1 MARVLHVVEHGEDA
15 LAILFLAMLI
25 DVGRQVD
32 VLRVFATL
40 QVADGGHLLAR
51 DILDDVLVAQRLKY
65 LVEVD
70 GAQSTLLTDERL
82 VDVAEVGKE
91 SAIVA
96 QEGDDESVFVVAE
109 VLQLIEVLTLLQEAN
124 ASLLVGRRVIL
135 YIARTLQNLQ
145 GRMYAHGE
153 VVETLAEDVDVE
165 LARDA
170 EAVACSYLV
179 EVGEVLV
186 DLPNLVFGREGV
198 VDALGEFGVV
208 AVVVE
213 QDGLCG

>member
-1 MARVLHVVEHGEDA
+1 
-15 LAILFLAMLI
+15 MLI
-25 DVGRQVD
+25 DVGRQLD
-32 VLRVFATL
+32 VLGVFATL

-82 VDVAEVGKE
+82 A
-91 SAIVA
+91 
-96 QEGDDESVFVVAE
+96 VFVVAE
-109 VLQLIEVLTLLQEAN
+109 VLQLIEVLPLLQEAN
-124 ASLLVGRRVIL
+124 ARLLVGRRVIL
-135 YIARTLQNLQ
+135 YIACTLQNLQ
-145 GRMYAHGE
+145 GGMYADGE

>member
-1 MARVLHVVEHGEDA
+1 LHVVEHGEDA
-15 LAILFLAMLI
+15 LAILLLAMLI
-25 DVGRQVD
+25 DVGRQLD

-51 DILDDVLVAQRLKY
+51 NILDDVLVAQRLKY

-70 GAQSTLLTDERL
+70 GAQSTLLADERL

-124 ASLLVGRRVIL
+124 AKVSITSAM
-135 YIARTLQNLQ
+135 ARARNL
-145 GRMYAHGE
+145 MFFI
-153 VVETLAEDVDVE
+153 
-165 LARDA
+165 
-170 EAVACSYLV
+170 S
-179 EVGEVLV
+179 
-186 DLPNLVFGREGV
+186 
-198 VDALGEFGVV
+198 
-208 AVVVE
+208 
-213 QDGLCG
+213 

>member
-25 DVGRQVD
+25 DVGRQLD

-51 DILDDVLVAQRLKY
+51 NVLDDVLVAQRLKY
-65 LVEVD
+65 FVEVD

-96 QEGDDESVFVVAE
+96 QEGDDEAVFVVAE

-124 ASLLVGRRVIL
+124 ARLLVGRRVIL
-135 YIARTLQNLQ
+135 YR
-145 GRMYAHGE
+145 RC
-153 VVETLAEDVDVE
+153 
-165 LARDA
+165 R
-170 EAVACSYLV
+170 C
-179 EVGEVLV
+179 
-186 DLPNLVFGREGV
+186 
-198 VDALGEFGVV
+198 
-208 AVVVE
+208 
-213 QDGLCG
+213 